1 MKCSRFHCSTGD
13 TRGLAFRQIWKPLR
27 AWMRSQAQEEA
38 KKKRNAGTEPD
49 SLRNTYY
56 RQQGYKRHSCRK
68 SEKKSAVE
76 STTNGLHWTAPSR
89 GNGGCS
95 TNITVESTLQDKSK
109 MTRPPK
115 RNKKR
120 PARRATKKS
129 QEGED
134 NSKMTRPPRQVKKRP
149 ARRAILKT
157 SSKKGKRRRRRQALK
172 TCWSLSRC
180 ENCRLCSSGLWHYK
194 QSYNRAGG
202 RFEKGIA
209 EGKSNQNRKMPNR
222 APPVLLDEVLNRTLL
237 QVYKIDFA
245 AKLLLAFRA
254 VLHTSEAE
262 L

>member
-1 MKCSRFHCSTGD
+1 MKCSRFHCSTSD
-13 TRGLAFRQIWKPLR
+13 TRGLAFRQIGKPLR
-27 AWMRSQAQEEA
+27 AWMRSQAQEDPTGTG
-38 KKKRNAGTEPD
+38 NAGTEID

-68 SEKKSAVE
+68 SGKKFAVE
-76 STTNGLHWTAPSR
+76 STTNGLHWTASSR
-89 GNGGCS
+89 GNGRCS
-95 TNITVESTLQDKSK
+95 TKCTVESMFLSQEDPTG
-109 MTRPPK
+109 TG
-115 RNKKR
+115 
-120 PARRATKKS
+120 PARRATEKGFS
-129 QEGED
+129 EGED
-134 NSKMTRPPRQVKKRP
+134 KSKVKRPPRQVKKRP
-149 ARRAILKT
+149 APKWAILKT
-157 SSKKGKRRRRRQALK
+157 SSRKGKRRRRRPALK
-172 TCWSLSRC
+172 TCWLLSRC